1 MTVKHIDT
9 YSKKWS
15 VALVG
20 TLSAMYLVF
29 CLPIHIALAGFI
41 YKYVEYYGFQ
51 QSDITLWV
59 IIWASL
65 ALIGVLIFSIISRQ
79 KRNINV
85 FTSYFRDTHFN
96 EALPS
101 NIAKSWTGL
110 NYLALDVINGTI
122 LYINHP
128 DTTIFNFF
136 LPKDVR
142 VMGFG
147 MNDWKSVEVEGKQ
160 LTIYTGIPELP
171 SISISTGKA
180 SKLYETICAIRN
192 QSWTYDN
199 NVPSYV
205 EHQAQRIAEKNGI
218 NLVLPPK

>member
-1 MTVKHIDT
+1 MTIKHIDT

-41 YKYVEYYGFQ
+41 YKYVKYYGFQ
-51 QSDITLWV
+51 QSDITLWA
-59 IIWASL
+59 IIWVSL
-65 ALIGVLIFSIISRQ
+65 VLIGALIFSIISRQ
-79 KRNINV
+79 RRNISV
-85 FTSYFRDTHFN
+85 FESYFRDNHFN

-110 NYLALDVINGTI
+110 NYLAIDTKNGTL

-136 LPKDVR
+136 VPKDVR

-147 MNDWKSVEVEGKQ
+147 MNDWKSVEVEGKN
-160 LTIYTGIPELP
+160 LTIHTGIPELP
-171 SISISTGKA
+171 SVSISTGKA
-180 SKLYETICAIRN
+180 NELYEKINAMRN
-192 QSWTYDN
+192 QSWTYEN
-199 NVPSYV
+199 NVPGYV
-205 EHQAQRIAEKNGI
+205 EHQAQKIAERNGI